1 MIKFSAAVAILFLSL
16 QSANAQHKAFQIPDT
31 LKNKS
36 INYIIDRLDENEED
50 EKLDNLYAKVYLA
63 KAKLANDADNLI
75 KAYST
80 TMHKS
85 DRSTWLIYCDTM
97 VSVAKKSKQDVLIG
111 SAYLTKGIVYHAFK
125 QETKALDNYIV
136 ADSYISK
143 TDDQYLKYK
152 TKYAIATIKYYL
164 GYYNEAIS
172 LLKEC
177 EEYFREN
184 EPGKPHL
191 RTLHSLS
198 LCYIKTNQYALATAT
213 NDVGVRE
220 AIDIEEPSVIPYFI
234 NSEGMND
241 YFKANYK
248 VAIEKLQ
255 QSLPPIIKNN
265 DMATAAISDFYIG
278 RSYWALGQKEQ
289 AIPYFKKVDESFQ
302 KDSFI
307 KEDMVEAYALLAQY
321 YAAKDNQTE
330 QLKYLTGLL
339 KAETYVSKNFRYLS
353 MNMHRGYD
361 LKKVVESTNELRNKL
376 YFRDKLDIIFAII
389 FLIVTLF
396 LGFIICKQYNRRKMR
411 KQKFKN
417 VITHKDR
424 VSSPVSTN
432 EKIVDGD
439 LIIKPEIVAA
449 VSTQLE
455 KFEESTKF
463 LDKDF
468 NLNKMAAFV
477 DCNTRY
483 TSRIIFETRK
493 KKYIDYVDDL
503 RIDYI
508 VKRLKTDSKYRHYTM
523 KALTEEAGFKSP
535 QKFKEAFVKS
545 TELTPVYFIRELKKQ
560 VSA

>member
-1 MIKFSAAVAILFLSL
+1 
-16 QSANAQHKAFQIPDT
+16 
-31 LKNKS
+31 
-36 INYIIDRLDENEED
+36 
-50 EKLDNLYAKVYLA
+50 
-63 KAKLANDADNLI
+63 
-75 KAYST
+75 
-80 TMHKS
+80 
-85 DRSTWLIYCDTM
+85 
-97 VSVAKKSKQDVLIG
+97 
-111 SAYLTKGIVYHAFK
+111 
-125 QETKALDNYIV
+125 
-136 ADSYISK
+136 
-143 TDDQYLKYK
+143 
-152 TKYAIATIKYYL
+152 
-164 GYYNEAIS
+164 
-172 LLKEC
+172 
-177 EEYFREN
+177 
-184 EPGKPHL
+184 
-191 RTLHSLS
+191 
-198 LCYIKTNQYALATAT
+198 
-213 NDVGVRE
+213 
-220 AIDIEEPSVIPYFI
+220 
-234 NSEGMND
+234 
-241 YFKANYK
+241 
-248 VAIEKLQ
+248 
-255 QSLPPIIKNN
+255 
-265 DMATAAISDFYIG
+265 
-278 RSYWALGQKEQ
+278 
-289 AIPYFKKVDESFQ
+289 
-302 KDSFI
+302 
-307 KEDMVEAYALLAQY
+307 
-321 YAAKDNQTE
+321 
-330 QLKYLTGLL
+330 
-339 KAETYVSKNFRYLS
+339 

-361 LKKVVESTNELRNKL
+361 LKKIVESTNELKNKL

-424 VSSPVSTN
+424 VSSPVSAN